1 MTVQLLI
8 LPDQVRLTDENR
20 SGGSNITG
28 PTQDRRGHNAMKE
41 QQQINETDAKK
52 RDIKKNQKQ

>member
-28 PTQDRRGHNAMKE
+28 PTQDRREHNEMKE
-41 QQQINETDAKK
+41 QHKLMRQTQRKET
-52 RDIKKNQKQ
+52 